1 MGCRLEMKRTKACL
15 RHHLLG
21 RFRRLLLR
29 AGRPGGRW
37 RGCGWW
43 HAQRNR
49 AHVRRLGPLTRAAR
63 RWGETAGGG
72 DRALVLVGRARLR
85 QPPRRRVDELREFLQ
100 QLLPLRWKGVGGEP
114 EWTAGALVAGVSR
127 VQAEVQTCSLSSSAP
142 LSISSAR
149 RAAACSGVSGGATGD
164 GGAAA
169 VAADCA
175 QARALGRASVVWVVA
190 SLGRPSVVWVV
201 ASAVSTCTKRGDARN
216 GEAAGGGARAPGVA
230 IATARGRAGAAR
242 AGRCRSA
249 VAASGVAGVAVRAT
263 SDASVTNARDGW
275 NGEAGGTY
283 TDPSARTKS
292 ASGGSLAAAPRGV
305 VSSGGS
311 SVQAAVKPEGSSNSS
326 ARGEVERG
334 EVERGE
340 AGSKPS

>member
-1 MGCRLEMKRTKACL
+1 M
-15 RHHLLG
+15 
-21 RFRRLLLR
+21 
-29 AGRPGGRW
+29 
-37 RGCGWW
+37 
-43 HAQRNR
+43 
-49 AHVRRLGPLTRAAR
+49 
-63 RWGETAGGG
+63 
-72 DRALVLVGRARLR
+72 
-85 QPPRRRVDELREFLQ
+85 DELRELLQ
-100 QLLPLRWKGVGGEP
+100 QLLLLRWKGVGGEP
-114 EWTAGALVAGVSR
+114 EWTAGALVAGESR
-127 VQAEVQTCSLSSSAP
+127 VQAEVQTCSLSSSAA

-149 RAAACSGVSGGATGD
+149 RAAACSGVSGGGTGD

-169 VAADCA
+169 AAADCA
-175 QARALGRASVVWVVA
+175 QARALGRA
-190 SLGRPSVVWVV
+190 SVVWVV

-275 NGEAGGTY
+275 KGEAGGTY

-292 ASGGSLAAAPRGV
+292 ASGGRLAAALRGV

-326 ARGEVERG
+326 ARGEAERG

-340 AGSKPS
+340 AGSRPS